1 MRPTK
6 DIEDYQ
12 DIMVF
17 VEIQDH
23 EQVLE
28 GSLELL
34 SKARHLAD
42 KLEHKL
48 FAVVFGKDVE
58 QYLPE
63 IEVFCPDAIIYCS
76 HENLKHYDSQIVP
89 DMFTQLIKKYKPFA
103 FLSTFT
109 EAGKD
114 LTPRLAQ
121 RFSTGCTS
129 HCTDLDIEYLPEYDK
144 QLLMMK
150 RPAFSGNVIV
160 TIVSP
165 DAMPQ
170 MATVQPGVFSKEE
183 YNKLADKLMNK
194 PEIIQIE
201 FDYDM
206 GELRINNLDPPT
218 RWNKKHVL
226 LENASLIVAGGR
238 GVKDKKT
245 FELLYELAELL
256 NGEVG
261 ATRVPVF
268 KEWCS
273 EERMIGQT
281 GKTIRPKLYIG
292 LGVSGQIQHTS
303 SIVESEIIVSVNTD
317 EKALINEMSDYV
329 LIEDAVSFIKQ
340 LIIKLKQEIRQ
351 Q

>member
-1 MRPTK
+1 MKPTA
-6 DIEDYQ
+6 DIEEYQ

-34 SKARHLAD
+34 SKARCLAD
-42 KLEHKL
+42 KFEHKV
-48 FAVVFGKDVE
+48 FAVVFGEDVE

-63 IEVFCPDAIIYCS
+63 IELLCPDVVIYCS
-76 HENLKHYDSQIVP
+76 HENLKHYDSQIFP
-89 DMFTQLIKKYKPFA
+89 DMITQLIKEYKPFA

-121 RFSTGCTS
+121 RFATGCTS
-129 HCTDLDIEYLPEYDK
+129 HCTDLDIEYIPEYERN
-144 QLLMMK
+144 LLMMK
-150 RPAFSGNVIV
+150 RPAFSGNIIA

-165 DAMPQ
+165 DTMPQ
-170 MATVQPGVFSKEE
+170 MATIQPGVFSKNE
-183 YNKLADKLMNK
+183 YERQKHKQGDSKRIK
-194 PEIIQIE
+194 VI

-206 GELRINNLDPPT
+206 EKLRMKNLDSPT
-218 RWNKKHVL
+218 RWDKKHVP

-238 GVKDKKT
+238 GVKDKQT
-245 FELLYELAELL
+245 FKLLHELAGLL

-268 KEWCS
+268 KEWCR

-281 GKTIRPKLYIG
+281 GKTIKPKLYIG

-329 LIEDAVSFIKQ
+329 VIEDAVSFIKQ
-340 LIIKLKQEIRQ
+340 LIIKLKYEIRQ

>member
-1 MRPTK
+1 MRQIIDK
-6 DIEDYQ
+6 QEYQ

-34 SKARHLAD
+34 SKARLLAD
-42 KLEHKL
+42 KIEQKL
-48 FAVVFGKDVE
+48 YAVVFGEKVE

-63 IEVFCPDAIIYCS
+63 INPYCPDGIIYCS
-76 HENLKHYDSQIVP
+76 HKNLKHYDSQIFP
-89 DMFTQLIKKYKPFA
+89 DMITQLIKQYKPFA
-103 FLSTFT
+103 FVSTFT

-121 RFSTGCTS
+121 RFATGCTS
-129 HCTDLDIEYLPEYDK
+129 HCTDLDIEYLSEYKK
-144 QLLMMK
+144 QLLLMK
-150 RPAFSGNVIV
+150 RPAFSGNMIA

-165 DAMPQ
+165 YTMPQ
-170 MATVQPGVFSKEE
+170 MATIQPGVFTKEDLSTTYHTHFE
-183 YNKLADKLMNK
+183 TEMV
-194 PEIIQIE
+194 EIP

-206 GELRINNLDPPT
+206 GKIKIKNLDSPT
-218 RWNKKHVL
+218 RWDKKHVP

-238 GVKDKKT
+238 GVKDKQT
-245 FELLYELAELL
+245 FSLLHELAELL

-281 GKTIRPKLYIG
+281 GKTIKPKLYIG

-303 SIVESEIIVSVNTD
+303 SIVESDIIVSVNTD

-329 LIEDAVSFIKQ
+329 VIEDAVSFIKQ
-340 LIIKLKQEIRQ
+340 LISKLKKEIRQ
-351 Q
+351 

>member
-1 MRPTK
+1 MKQTTG
-6 DIEDYQ
+6 IEEYQ
-12 DIMVF
+12 NIMVF
-17 VEIQDH
+17 IEIQDH

-34 SKARHLAD
+34 CKSRDLAD
-42 KLEHKL
+42 KLGQKVYAIL
-48 FAVVFGKDVE
+48 FGEQVE
-58 QYLPE
+58 QYFSE
-63 IEVFCPDAIIYCS
+63 IESCHPDIVIYCS
-76 HENLKHYDSQIVP
+76 HENLKHYDSQIFP
-89 DMFTQLIKKYKPFA
+89 DMVSQLIKQYKPFA
-103 FLSTFT
+103 FLATFT

-129 HCTDLDIEYLPEYDK
+129 HCTDLDIEYLKEYERK
-144 QLLMMK
+144 LLMMK
-150 RPAFSGNVIV
+150 RPAFSGNIIA

-165 DAMPQ
+165 ENMPQ
-170 MATVQPGVFSKEE
+170 MATVQPGVFSKEVFAE
-183 YNKLADKLMNK
+183 SCTHKYK
-194 PEIIQIE
+194 PEMIKIL

-206 GELRINNLDPPT
+206 EKIRIKNLDSPT
-218 RWNKKHVL
+218 RWDKQHVL
-226 LENASLIVAGGR
+226 LENASLIVSGGR

-245 FELLYELAELL
+245 FSSLHELAELL

-281 GKTIRPKLYIG
+281 GKTVRPKLYIG

-303 SIVESEIIVSVNTD
+303 SIVDSEIIVSVNTD

-329 LIEDAVSFIKQ
+329 VIEDATSFIKQ
-340 LIIKLKQEIRQ
+340 LIIKLKREIRPK
-351 Q
+351 